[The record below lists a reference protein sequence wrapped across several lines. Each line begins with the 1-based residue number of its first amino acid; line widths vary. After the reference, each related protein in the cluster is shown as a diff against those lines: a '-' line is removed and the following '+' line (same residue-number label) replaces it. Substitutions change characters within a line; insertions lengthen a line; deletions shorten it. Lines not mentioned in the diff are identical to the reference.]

1 MTSTSEEMIKAYAE
15 SRRVSGDLLG
25 WTFDADH
32 DQATFII
39 PTDVDPETF
48 PKQIS
53 GIRIILRRLPR
64 PLSLSGR

>member
-1 MTSTSEEMIKAYAE
+1 MTLTSEEMIKSYAE
-15 SRRVSGDLLG
+15 NRRASGELLG

-39 PTDVDPETF
+39 PTDVDPDTF
-48 PKQIS
+48 PKEIS
-53 GIRIILRRLPR
+53 GIRVILRRLPR